1 MNVREKCRGGF
12 AELLRTSF
20 AGKCRA
26 SWDLAFLQWES
37 LVAIFD
43 VIAIFDALEIYS
55 AAAQGWARVSCPL
68 QPRIVTSSRALEG
81 DPFSGPVFDPFR

>member
-1 MNVREKCRGGF
+1 M
-12 AELLRTSF
+12 L
-20 AGKCRA
+20 
-26 SWDLAFLQWES
+26 
-37 LVAIFD
+37 
-43 VIAIFDALEIYS
+43 IAIFDALEIYS